1 MVQRTLLLNAQEV
14 QILLS
19 SLKEDLK
26 ERLTEKFA
34 LTYISFTINT
44 FQVNFKNIWK
54 KDKQNIQKPPHN

>member
-19 SLKEDLK
+19 FLKEDLK